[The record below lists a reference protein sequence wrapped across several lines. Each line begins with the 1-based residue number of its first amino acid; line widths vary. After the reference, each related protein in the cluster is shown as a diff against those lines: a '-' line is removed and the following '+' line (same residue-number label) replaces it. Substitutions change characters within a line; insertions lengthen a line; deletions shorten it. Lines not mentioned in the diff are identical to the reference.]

1 MVPVAPFLA
10 LYRTYNL
17 GVAFS
22 MLEDMHGWFIVSMR
36 LVIVV
41 FVLWLWRKTAADRTF
56 AHLGFAFIIAGAA
69 GNLLDRFFY
78 GHVIDYILFHTQ
90 TWSFAVFNLADS
102 FITIGAACVSAKH
115 IKTAAVVAVAYER
128 TGKTSTESFRWSGR
142 HGGAAGGSCDPHLT
156 KPLSAM
162 RSTPGRS
169 PSMSPFHCRW
179 VRSLRP

>member
-1 MVPVAPFLA
+1 MAKAALFSKIGPAFALIVAALVLDQIVKQLVEAYLPMQEMVPVVPFLA

-22 MLEDMHGWFIVSMR
+22 MLSDMEGWFIVSMR

-90 TWSFAVFNLADS
+90 TWSFAVFNLADT
-102 FITIGAACVSAKH
+102 FITIGAGCVILDEFLHAQAAK
-115 IKTAAVVAVAYER
+115 K
-128 TGKTSTESFRWSGR
+128 
-142 HGGAAGGSCDPHLT
+142 
-156 KPLSAM
+156 
-162 RSTPGRS
+162 
-169 PSMSPFHCRW
+169 
-179 VRSLRP
+179 

>member
-1 MVPVAPFLA
+1 MAKAALFSKFAPAFTLIAAALVLDQIVKQLVEAYLPLQEMVPVAPFLA

-69 GNLLDRFFY
+69 GNLLDRFLRSRHRLY
-78 GHVIDYILFHTQ
+78 PVPH
-90 TWSFAVFNLADS
+90 ADM
-102 FITIGAACVSAKH
+102 
-115 IKTAAVVAVAYER
+115 VVR
-128 TGKTSTESFRWSGR
+128 GIQSG
-142 HGGAAGGSCDPHLT
+142 
-156 KPLSAM
+156 
-162 RSTPGRS
+162 
-169 PSMSPFHCRW
+169 
-179 VRSLRP
+179 